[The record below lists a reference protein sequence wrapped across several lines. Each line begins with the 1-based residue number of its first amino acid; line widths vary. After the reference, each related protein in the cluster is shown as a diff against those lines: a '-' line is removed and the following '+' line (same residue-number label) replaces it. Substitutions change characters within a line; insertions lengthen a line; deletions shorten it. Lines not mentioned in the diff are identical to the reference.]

1 MTVNVA
7 NTACRTNRG
16 IVIRVS
22 LRGSGA
28 SLPIIAPVNAPLIAA
43 VSDTRHAETLAACC
57 GGSVLVDEFGPQIQ
71 LTVPSAEG
79 ESVVKGWVAPIA
91 DLAVLSVEGDDAVR
105 FLHSQLT
112 NDIEALNEKR
122 WVLAGYC
129 SAKGR
134 LLTSLMCWRTEV
146 GVRLIVPQPFVPGL
160 KKRLAMF
167 VLRAKV
173 RIVDETDRW
182 CLFGLG
188 GTGAADAMKA
198 LGSHWPAP
206 NAIDQSGSM
215 VALGCTP
222 IPAAGLTPS
231 DSAAS
236 VARALLVVPSPDSG
250 TVWSTLTAQLTAWS
264 STLWRWADTRAG
276 QPRLA
281 AAGLER
287 FVPQMVNL
295 DLVDGVSFKK
305 GCYPGQEIVA
315 RSHYLGKLKRRM
327 FLAHTDGPAPAP
339 GSDVLAP
346 SATEP
351 CGEVVTSAPSPQGGS
366 HLLFESQIALAP
378 QACLADGRLLTLL
391 DLPYPVER

>member
-1 MTVNVA
+1 VGARWILFGQGASVDEPHVLA
-7 NTACRTNRG
+7 NRG
-16 IVIRVS
+16 GRS
-22 LRGSGA
+22 FDCSPA
-28 SLPIIAPVNAPLIAA
+28 SWFGV
-43 VSDTRHAETLAACC
+43 
-57 GGSVLVDEFGPQIQ
+57 GGSEAPQAI
-71 LTVPSAEG
+71 
-79 ESVVKGWVAPIA
+79 
-91 DLAVLSVEGDDAVR
+91 
-105 FLHSQLT
+105 
-112 NDIEALNEKR
+112 N
-122 WVLAGYC
+122 
-129 SAKGR
+129 
-134 LLTSLMCWRTEV
+134 
-146 GVRLIVPQPFVPGL
+146 
-160 KKRLAMF
+160 
-167 VLRAKV
+167 
-173 RIVDETDRW
+173 
-182 CLFGLG
+182 GLG
-188 GTGAADAMKA
+188 AN
-198 LGSHWPAP
+198 WPAP
-206 NAIDQSGSM
+206 KAIDRSASLIT
-215 VALGCTP
+215 LGCMP
-222 IPAAGLTPS
+222 VPAAELTPD
-231 DSAAS
+231 DSTAV
-236 VARALLVVPSPDSG
+236 VARALLIVPTPDST

-378 QACLADGRLLTLL
+378 QACLADGRSLTLL

>member
-1 MTVNVA
+1 MVS
-7 NTACRTNRG
+7 TAYRTNRG
-16 IVIRVS
+16 IGIRVS
-22 LRGSGA
+22 LHDEEA
-28 SLPIIAPVNAPLIAA
+28 SLPIILPVNAPLISA
-43 VSDTRHAETLAACC
+43 VSDTRHAEALAAGC

-71 LTVPSAEG
+71 ITRPGTDA
-79 ESVVKGWVAPIA
+79 ESVVRGWIAPIA

-112 NDIEALNEKR
+112 NDIEALNNER

-134 LLTSLMCWRTEV
+134 LLTNLMCWRTEA
-146 GVRLIVPQPFVPGL
+146 GVRLVIPQPLVAGL
-160 KKRLAMF
+160 KKRLSMF

-173 RIVDETDRW
+173 RIIDETERW
-182 CLFGLG
+182 CLFGVG
-188 GTGAADAMKA
+188 GTEAAQAINGLGAN
-198 LGSHWPAP
+198 WPAP
-206 NAIDQSGSM
+206 KAIDRSASLIT
-215 VALGCTP
+215 LGCMP
-222 IPAAGLTPS
+222 VPAAELTPD
-231 DSAAS
+231 DSTA
-236 VARALLVVPSPDSG
+236 VVERALLIVPTPDSA
-250 TVWSTLTAQLTAWS
+250 TVWLTLTARLTPWS

-305 GCYPGQEIVA
+305 GCYPGQEVVA

-327 FLAHTDGPAPAP
+327 FLAYVDGPAPEA

-351 CGEVVTSAPSPQGGS
+351 CGEVVMSAPSPQGGS
-366 HLLFESQIALAP
+366 HLLFEAQIALAP
-378 QACLADGRLLTLL
+378 QARLADGRPLTLL